1 MSELIARGRD
11 GDIYAYAP
19 GLVLRKT
26 RDGRSIEREARIM
39 AYVREHGYPVPDVHE
54 VRANGSEIVMERI
67 DGPIMMDAMLKR
79 PWAMPASFRLL
90 ADLHDRLHE
99 IPGPDW
105 LPDVGDGGDRLLHLD
120 LHPLNVMMSSRGP
133 VVIDWTNAARGDP
146 LTDVGFT
153 YVLLTCPQMPAPRPV
168 QLLVQPL
175 RRTMARVF
183 AKRYRGAAFD
193 QRLIEAAE
201 LKQLDG
207 NMQPDEIEAMR
218 ALAARVRRRA
228 ARPGRTGTG

>member
-1 MSELIARGRD
+1 MREQELIARGRD
-11 GDIYAYAP
+11 GDIYAYGP

-26 RDGRSIEREARIM
+26 RDGRSIDHEARIM
-39 AYVREHGYPVPDVHE
+39 AYAREHGYPVPDVHE

-67 DGPIMMDAMLKR
+67 DGPIMMDGMLKR
-79 PWAMPASFRLL
+79 PWTMTSSFRLL

-99 IPGPDW
+99 IAAPDW
-105 LPDVGDGGDRLLHLD
+105 LRDMSDGGDRLLHLD

-133 VVIDWTNAARGDP
+133 IVIDWTNAARGDP
-146 LTDVGFT
+146 LTDVALT
-153 YVLLTCPQMPAPRPV
+153 YVLLTCPDVPAPRAV
-168 QLLVQPL
+168 QLLLQPL
-175 RRTMARVF
+175 RRVMAGIF

-201 LKQLDG
+201 LKQLDT

-218 ALAARVRRRA
+218 RLAARIRRQR
-228 ARPGRTGTG
+228 GTG